1 MRVEQCEARL
11 HTRTYISNVM
21 IQGHVA
27 HDHLVRTIV
36 ELRQSS
42 VMQDACGHI

>member
-1 MRVEQCEARL
+1 MRGPRL
-11 HTRTYISNVM
+11 HTHIYISNVM
-21 IQGHVA
+21 NQGHVA

-36 ELRQSS
+36 EWGQSS